1 MYQHA
6 LHIVPC
12 RCAPV
17 PTCPRCGG
25 ARAPEPYEVRPA
37 YPVPHTPYVRPCT
50 PPRPWTRD
58 PNVGKVTC
66 NGS

>member
-1 MYQHA
+1 MMTHA
-6 LHIVPC
+6 IHIVPC

-37 YPVPHTPYVRPCT
+37 YSPPHARPCT
-50 PPRPWTRD
+50 RPWRPHD
-58 PNVGKVTC
+58 PEIGKVTC
-66 NGS
+66 DGC